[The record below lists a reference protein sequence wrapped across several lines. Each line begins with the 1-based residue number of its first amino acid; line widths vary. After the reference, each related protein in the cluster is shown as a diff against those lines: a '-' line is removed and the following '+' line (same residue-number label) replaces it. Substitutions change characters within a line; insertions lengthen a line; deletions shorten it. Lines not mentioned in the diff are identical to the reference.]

1 MAAKP
6 ESEPTPSPRLVSRGG
21 LKLEHALRVFEVDVS
36 GLICADF
43 GCHVGGFTDC
53 LLRHGAATV
62 YAVDT
67 GYGILDYRLRT
78 DPRVVVMERTNVM
91 HADPPSGGVALR
103 AANGRSQNALPSGGG
118 GGGVDLVTIDLAWT
132 RQRHAIPA
140 ALRWLKPGGRV
151 ITLIKPHYELEADEK
166 NLLSAGGLLAHSHAE
181 RVFGRVLSELPGL
194 GLDVLATAASPI
206 HGAKSARKHKAD
218 PHFAGNRE
226 YLVLAERAASRGV
239 NGPPSTPP

>member
-6 ESEPTPSPRLVSRGG
+6 ESEPQPSPRLVSRGG
-21 LKLEHALRVFEVDVS
+21 LKLEHALGVFEVDVS

-62 YAVDT
+62 YALDT

-78 DPRVVVMERTNVM
+78 DPRVVVMERTNVLY
-91 HADPPSGGVALR
+91 ADPPGGAALR
-103 AANGRSQNALPSGGG
+103 AADGRSESALPPG

-140 ALRWLKPGGRV
+140 ALRWLNPGGRV

-166 NLLSAGGLLAHSHAE
+166 NLLAAGGLLAHSDAE

-194 GLDVLATAASPI
+194 GLDVLATAVSPI
-206 HGAKSARKHKAD
+206 HGAKSARKHKAE
-218 PHFAGNRE
+218 PHLAGNRE
-226 YLVLAERAASRGV
+226 YLVLAERAASRGAD
-239 NGPPSTPP
+239 GPPSTPP

>member
-6 ESEPTPSPRLVSRGG
+6 ESEPQPSPRLVSRGG
-21 LKLEHALRVFEVDVS
+21 LKLEHALQVFEVDVS
-36 GLICADF
+36 ALICADF
-43 GCHVGGFTDC
+43 GCHVGRFTDC
-53 LLRHGAATV
+53 LLRHGAAIV

-91 HADPPSGGVALR
+91 HADPP
-103 AANGRSQNALPSGGG
+103 GG
-118 GGGVDLVTIDLAWT
+118 GGGVDLVTIDLGWT

-140 ALRWLKPGGRV
+140 ALRWLKPAGRV
-151 ITLIKPHYELEADEK
+151 ISLIKPHYELEADEK
-166 NLLSAGGLLAHSHAE
+166 NLLSAGGVLTHSHAE

-226 YLVLAERAASRGV
+226 YLVLAERAASRGAH
-239 NGPPSTPP
+239 GPPSTLP

>member
-6 ESEPTPSPRLVSRGG
+6 ESEPQPSPRLVSRGG
-21 LKLEHALRVFEVDVS
+21 LKLEHALGVFEVDVS

-53 LLRHGAATV
+53 LLRHGAAIV

-91 HADPPSGGVALR
+91 HADPPGRAALR
-103 AANGRSQNALPSGGG
+103 AAEDRSESGPTRE
-118 GGGVDLVTIDLAWT
+118 GGGVDLVTIDLGWT

-140 ALRWLKPGGRV
+140 ALRWLKPAGQV
-151 ITLIKPHYELEADEK
+151 ISLIKPHYELEDDEK
-166 NLLSAGGLLAHSHAE
+166 SLLSAGGALTHSHAE

-194 GLDVLATAASPI
+194 GLDVLATTASPI
-206 HGAKSARKHKAD
+206 PGAKSARKHKSD
-218 PHFAGNRE
+218 PHLAGNRE
-226 YLVLAERAASRGV
+226 YLVLAERAA
-239 NGPPSTPP
+239 